1 MPNKKPDPKP
11 ETDTSKAVVSRLGV
25 NDDPV
30 PTEPKIVKTK
40 NGNTITYNQVTY
52 YGPITSCS

>member
-1 MPNKKPDPKP
+1 MPTKKHDSKQ

-30 PTEPKIVKTK
+30 PYEPKIVKTK
-40 NGNTITYNQVTY
+40 NGNTITYN
-52 YGPITSCS
+52 